1 MTIIGNASL
10 YNRATSRS
18 MAKTWHSAEDLAIL
32 HNLARPRRAEIHR
45 RCAVTFGMTAVPSSG
60 SAFKM
65 DRDDAEAI

>member
-32 HNLARPRRAEIHR
+32 HNLARPRKGGDSQ
-45 RCAVTFGMTAVPSSG
+45 AVRSHFWDDCSS
-60 SAFKM
+60 
-65 DRDDAEAI
+65 I